1 MQHTTLSLRHGI
13 LALAVMAVWGS
24 NFVVIRLGLDQF
36 PPFLFAGL
44 RFTLAALPGILFLP
58 RPNVSWRNLA
68 AYGILIGSGQFGL
81 LFLAMD
87 GHISPGLASLV
98 IQVQVFFTI
107 FLSIARSGERLRGF
121 QIAAC
126 LLAVAGIAVI
136 AAHVNGHTTPLGL
149 LLVVL
154 AAACWA
160 SGNTVAREGRPS
172 NFLAYVVWGSLFSA
186 PPLLALSLLVD
197 GPAAIGQALGHATL
211 WGWAAVVWQSLGN
224 SWFGYASWAFLL
236 ARYPAATISPLAL
249 LVPIFGMGAAVLW
262 LGETMPAWKLEAAAL
277 VILGLAVSVF
287 YPRLHKGLASR
298 RLSKRVAS

>member
-1 MQHTTLSLRHGI
+1 MQHSNLSLRHGL

-44 RFTLAALPGILFLP
+44 RFTLAALPGVFLLP
-58 RPNVSWRNLA
+58 RPNVRWRNLA
-68 AYGILIGSGQFGL
+68 AYGLLIGAGQFGL

-107 FLSIARSGERLRGF
+107 FLSMARSGERLRLY

-126 LLAVAGIAVI
+126 LLAVAGIVLI
-136 AAHVNGHTTPLGL
+136 AAHVNGRTTPLGL
-149 LLVVL
+149 GLVVA

-160 SGNTVAREGRPS
+160 SGNIVAREGRPS

-186 PPLLALSLLVD
+186 PPLLLMSLLTE
-197 GPAAIGQALGHATL
+197 GPGAIGRALGHATA
-211 WGWAAVVWQSLGN
+211 WGWVAVVWQSLGN
-224 SWFGYASWAFLL
+224 SWFGYASWGFLL
-236 ARYPAATISPLAL
+236 SRYPSATVSPLAL
-249 LVPIFGMGAAVLW
+249 LVPVFGMGSAVLW
-262 LGETMPAWKLEAAAL
+262 LGEPMPGWKLEAAAL
-277 VILGLAVSVF
+277 VLLGLAVSVF
-287 YPRLHKGLASR
+287 YPRLHR
-298 RLSKRVAS
+298 RFAQRAIP

>member
-1 MQHTTLSLRHGI
+1 MQHTTLSLRHGL
-13 LALAVMAVWGS
+13 LALAITAVWGS

-44 RFTLAALPGILFLP
+44 RFTIAALPGILFLP
-58 RPNVSWRNLA
+58 RPNVSWLNLA
-68 AYGILIGSGQFGL
+68 AYGVLIGAGQFGL

-107 FLSIARSGERLRGF
+107 FLSMARSGEMVRGF
-121 QIAAC
+121 QVAAC
-126 LLAVAGIAVI
+126 LLAVAGIGVI

-149 LLVVL
+149 ALVVL

-160 SGNTVAREGRPS
+160 VGNIVAREGRPD

-186 PPLLALSLLVD
+186 PPLLAMSLLVE
-197 GPAAIGQALGHATL
+197 GPAAIGQAIGHATL

-224 SWFGYASWAFLL
+224 SWFGYASWGFLL
-236 ARYPAATISPLAL
+236 ARYPSATVSPWAL
-249 LVPIFGMGAAVLW
+249 LVPVFGMGTAVLW
-262 LGETMPAWKLEAAAL
+262 LSEPMPAWKLAAAML
-277 VILGLAVSVF
+277 VVLGLAVSVF
-287 YPRLHKGLASR
+287 YPRLHNRLAR
-298 RLSKRVAS
+298 A

>member
-1 MQHTTLSLRHGI
+1 MQHTTLSLRHGL

-44 RFTLAALPGILFLP
+44 RFTFAALPGILLLP
-58 RPNVSWRNLA
+58 RPNVTWLNLA
-68 AYGILIGSGQFGL
+68 AYGLLIGAGQFGL

-107 FLSIARSGERLRGF
+107 FFSMARSGERLRGF

-136 AAHVNGHTTPLGL
+136 AAHVNGHTTPFGL
-149 LLVVL
+149 ALVVL

-160 SGNTVAREGRPS
+160 TGNIVAREGQPD

-186 PPLLALSLLVD
+186 PPLLVLSLVVD
-197 GPAAIGQALGHATL
+197 GPGAIGHALSHATL
-211 WGWAAVVWQSLGN
+211 GGWVALAWQSLGN
-224 SWFGYASWAFLL
+224 SWFGYASWGFLL
-236 ARYPAATISPLAL
+236 ARYPSATITPMAL
-249 LVPIFGMGAAVLW
+249 LVPVFGMGTAVLW
-262 LGETMPAWKLEAAAL
+262 LGEPMPAWKLAAAIL

-287 YPRLHKGLASR
+287 YPRLHRAWLIA
-298 RLSKRVAS
+298 AP

>member
-1 MQHTTLSLRHGI
+1 MQPNTLSLRDFF
-13 LALAVMAVWGS
+13 LALAIMAVWGS
-24 NFVVIRLGLDQF
+24 NFVIIRLGLDQF

-44 RFTLAALPGILFLP
+44 RFTLAALPGVFLLP
-58 RPNVSWRNLA
+58 RPQVSWANLA
-68 AYGILIGSGQFGL
+68 AYGILIGAGQFGL

-107 FLSIARSGERLRGF
+107 FLAMARSGERVRLY
-121 QIAAC
+121 QVAAC
-126 LLAVAGIAVI
+126 LLAVAGIVVI
-136 AAHVNGHTTPLGL
+136 AAHVNGRTTPLGL
-149 LLVVL
+149 GLVVA

-160 SGNTVAREGRPS
+160 CGNTVAREGRPR

-186 PPLLALSLLVD
+186 PPLLAVSLLVE
-197 GPAAIGQALGHATL
+197 GPAAIGHALSHATP

-236 ARYPAATISPLAL
+236 ARYPSATVSPMAL
-249 LVPIFGMGAAVLW
+249 LVPVFGMGAAVLW
-262 LGETMPAWKLEAAAL
+262 LGEPMPGWKLAAAAL

-287 YPRLHKGLASR
+287 YPRLQRAVAAR
-298 RLSKRVAS
+298 RTA

>member
-1 MQHTTLSLRHGI
+1 MQHTTLSLRHGL
-13 LALAVMAVWGS
+13 LALAITAVWGS

-58 RPNVSWRNLA
+58 RPNVSWLNLA
-68 AYGILIGSGQFGL
+68 AYGVLIGAGQFGL

-107 FLSIARSGERLRGF
+107 FLSMARSGELVRGF
-121 QIAAC
+121 QVAAC

-136 AAHVNGHTTPLGL
+136 AVHVNGHTTPLGL
-149 LLVVL
+149 ALVVL

-160 SGNTVAREGRPS
+160 IGNIVAREGRPD

-186 PPLLALSLLVD
+186 PPLLVLSLLVE
-197 GPAAIGQALGHATL
+197 GPAAIGRAISHATL

-224 SWFGYASWAFLL
+224 SWFGYASWGFLL
-236 ARYPAATISPLAL
+236 ARYPSATVSPWAL
-249 LVPIFGMGAAVLW
+249 LVPVFGMGTAVLW
-262 LGETMPAWKLEAAAL
+262 LSEPMPAWKLAAAML
-277 VILGLAVSVF
+277 VVMGLAVSVF
-287 YPRLHKGLASR
+287 YPRLQGRLAR
-298 RLSKRVAS
+298 I

>member
-1 MQHTTLSLRHGI
+1 MQHTTLSLRHGL

-24 NFVVIRLGLDQF
+24 NFVIIRLGLNQF

-44 RFTLAALPGILFLP
+44 RFTLAALPGVFFLP
-58 RPNVSWRNLA
+58 RPKVSWLNLA
-68 AYGILIGSGQFGL
+68 AYGVLIGAGQFGL
-81 LFLAMD
+81 LFLAMN

-107 FLSIARSGERLRGF
+107 FLAMWRNGETLRGY

-126 LLAVAGIAVI
+126 LLAVAGIVVI
-136 AAHVNGHTTPLGL
+136 AAHVNGHTTPVGL
-149 LLVVL
+149 ALVVL

-160 SGNTVAREGRPS
+160 LGNTVAREGRPD

-186 PPLLALSLLVD
+186 PPLLAVSLLVD

-211 WGWAAVVWQSLGN
+211 WGWVAVLWQSVGN

-236 ARYPAATISPLAL
+236 ARYPSAIISPWAL
-249 LVPIFGMGAAVLW
+249 LVPVFGMGAAVLW
-262 LGETMPAWKLEAAAL
+262 LGEPMPPWKVAAAML

-287 YPRLHKGLASR
+287 YPRLQRARLA
-298 RLSKRVAS
+298 